1 MDMRA
6 EEVMFMRRYL
16 VVANQTLGGGHLL
29 SLLRELGEKPSM
41 FHVLVPAS
49 PPADHPWTEAEAN
62 AIARKRLGI
71 ALERF
76 QKLGIEVTGEVGDAR
91 PLQAIDDVLAREPF
105 DEIVLSTLPPGLS
118 RWLKLDLVHR
128 VESTYGVPVRHVI
141 APREAIE
148 G

>member
-1 MDMRA
+1 
-6 EEVMFMRRYL
+6 MRRYL

-29 SLLRELGEKPSM
+29 SLLRELADKPST

-49 PPADHPWTEAEAN
+49 PPVNHPWTEAEAN
-62 AIARKRLGI
+62 AIARRRLDI

-76 QKLGIEVTGEVGDAR
+76 RTLGIEVTGEVGNGR
-91 PLQAIDDVLAREPF
+91 PLEAIDDVLAREPF

-128 VESTYGVPVRHVI
+128 VEAAYGLPVRHVI
-141 APREAIE
+141 APRETIE
-148 G
+148 V